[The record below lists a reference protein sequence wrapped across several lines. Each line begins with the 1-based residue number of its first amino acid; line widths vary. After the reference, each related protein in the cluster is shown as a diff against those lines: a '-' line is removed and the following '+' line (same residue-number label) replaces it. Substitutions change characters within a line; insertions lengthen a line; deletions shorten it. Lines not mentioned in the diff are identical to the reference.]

1 MRKTELLAFLQN
13 QTDFFDPDNLSEVF
27 TASYLAGRFA
37 MQRNTASHYLNQ
49 LVAQDVLVKIN
60 TRPVYFLHKAAFC
73 QQFFP
78 LSRSEYVSMAE
89 LLAESDRQPEQADHF
104 SLLTGH
110 DGSLR
115 KPIEQMKTALFYPNG
130 GLPLLITG
138 DSGTGK
144 SYMAELMHEF
154 AIAQGLLAPDAPFVS
169 FNCAQY
175 ASNPELLAANLF
187 GYVKGAFTGAQGD
200 KAGAFEAANGGV
212 LFLDEVHRLDAQGQE
227 KLFTWLDRKEIY
239 RVGETA
245 QGMPISLRLVFAT
258 TEDIHSTF
266 LTTFIRRIPILVS
279 LPDLQNRSRHEKE
292 ALTLQF
298 FWQEARTLAA
308 RLQLTPRL
316 LQVLTHYVYRGNV
329 GELKNVVKY
338 AVASAWAR
346 CPGSEMLNVT
356 LHDLP
361 ENIMAATPAL
371 SEPMGQQ
378 EPLLI
383 EPQTSLVWL
392 LRARDPVQGLIY
404 DTQCRVL
411 ALYEAVLSKKTVWE
425 EAQKSMGEE
434 IETLFD
440 RLIFDNHDA
449 NSSHLLLLTH
459 QAREEFYRLE
469 KRFNIQFNGNCIYAL
484 SHYLIHRSRQAHSTM
499 STEKSRQLE
508 DFLAQKFPLLYR
520 FCEEILAALALKL
533 DIEPRRIDLLLLV
546 LWLQKNG
553 AISQQQVTRAIVLA
567 HGYATASSIANVA
580 NRLLKSQ
587 LFESFDMPL
596 DVTPEAIADQ
606 VMAYIESHALASG
619 LIILVDM
626 GSLNAI
632 HSHFNR
638 RLTTPV
644 AIINN
649 VSTGM
654 AMYVGERILQGDML
668 EDIVREIGDDLAVEH
683 QLYYPQADKPRAILT
698 TCATGLGAAAN
709 LSALLKASIPEA
721 LGIDIVACDVDTL
734 ADPARRE
741 PMLSRY
747 EVLAI
752 VGTLDPHLADL
763 PWISLDSLISG
774 QGSRPL
780 MRIFG
785 ELASSEQVSEINN
798 LILKNFSLRRVI
810 ESVTILDTGKVINQV
825 EQFLL
830 RYEHLAG
837 CDVPNDRKVALYVH
851 ISCLIERLI
860 RNASPSHY
868 SGRQCPE
875 SELVI
880 LREAFSVIES
890 GYSVKIPAVE
900 LYYIHD
906 ILTRETEF
914 IQEDQE
920 F

>member
-27 TASYLAGRFA
+27 TAGYLARHFA

-60 TRPVYFLHKAAFC
+60 TRPVYFLHKVAFC

-104 SLLTGH
+104 SLLIGH

-115 KPIEQMKTALFYPNG
+115 KPVEQMKTALFYPNG
-130 GLPLLITG
+130 GLPLLIVG

-154 AIAQGLLAPDAPFVS
+154 AIAQGLLLPDAPFVS

-279 LPDLQNRSRHEKE
+279 LPDLQTRSRHEKE

-308 RLQLTPRL
+308 RLHLTPRL

-329 GELKNVVKY
+329 GELKNVIKY

-346 CPGSEMLNVT
+346 APGSEKLNVT

-371 SEPMGQQ
+371 SEPMGHE

-392 LRARDPVQGLIY
+392 LCARDPVQGLIY

-411 ALYEAVLSKKTVWE
+411 ALYEAVLNKKRLWE

-440 RLIFDNHDA
+440 RLIFDNHDTQ
-449 NSSHLLLLTH
+449 SSHMLLLITH
-459 QAREEFYRLE
+459 QVREEFYRLE

-484 SHYLIHRSRQAHSTM
+484 SHYLIHHSRQTQSTM
-499 STEKSRQLE
+499 SNEKSRQLE
-508 DFLAQKFPLLYR
+508 DFLAQKYPLLYR

-533 DIEPRRIDLLLLV
+533 DIEPRRIDLLFLV

-553 AISQQQVTRAIVLA
+553 TISQQHR
-567 HGYATASSIANVA
+567 
-580 NRLLKSQ
+580 
-587 LFESFDMPL
+587 
-596 DVTPEAIADQ
+596 
-606 VMAYIESHALASG
+606 
-619 LIILVDM
+619 
-626 GSLNAI
+626 
-632 HSHFNR
+632 
-638 RLTTPV
+638 
-644 AIINN
+644 
-649 VSTGM
+649 
-654 AMYVGERILQGDML
+654 
-668 EDIVREIGDDLAVEH
+668 
-683 QLYYPQADKPRAILT
+683 
-698 TCATGLGAAAN
+698 
-709 LSALLKASIPEA
+709 
-721 LGIDIVACDVDTL
+721 
-734 ADPARRE
+734 
-741 PMLSRY
+741 
-747 EVLAI
+747 
-752 VGTLDPHLADL
+752 
-763 PWISLDSLISG
+763 
-774 QGSRPL
+774 
-780 MRIFG
+780 
-785 ELASSEQVSEINN
+785 
-798 LILKNFSLRRVI
+798 
-810 ESVTILDTGKVINQV
+810 
-825 EQFLL
+825 
-830 RYEHLAG
+830 
-837 CDVPNDRKVALYVH
+837 
-851 ISCLIERLI
+851 
-860 RNASPSHY
+860 
-868 SGRQCPE
+868 
-875 SELVI
+875 
-880 LREAFSVIES
+880 
-890 GYSVKIPAVE
+890 
-900 LYYIHD
+900 
-906 ILTRETEF
+906 
-914 IQEDQE
+914 
-920 F
+920 

>member
-1 MRKTELLAFLQN
+1 
-13 QTDFFDPDNLSEVF
+13 
-27 TASYLAGRFA
+27 
-37 MQRNTASHYLNQ
+37 
-49 LVAQDVLVKIN
+49 
-60 TRPVYFLHKAAFC
+60 
-73 QQFFP
+73 
-78 LSRSEYVSMAE
+78 
-89 LLAESDRQPEQADHF
+89 
-104 SLLTGH
+104 
-110 DGSLR
+110 
-115 KPIEQMKTALFYPNG
+115 
-130 GLPLLITG
+130 
-138 DSGTGK
+138 
-144 SYMAELMHEF
+144 
-154 AIAQGLLAPDAPFVS
+154 
-169 FNCAQY
+169 
-175 ASNPELLAANLF
+175 
-187 GYVKGAFTGAQGD
+187 
-200 KAGAFEAANGGV
+200 
-212 LFLDEVHRLDAQGQE
+212 
-227 KLFTWLDRKEIY
+227 
-239 RVGETA
+239 
-245 QGMPISLRLVFAT
+245 
-258 TEDIHSTF
+258 
-266 LTTFIRRIPILVS
+266 
-279 LPDLQNRSRHEKE
+279 
-292 ALTLQF
+292 
-298 FWQEARTLAA
+298 
-308 RLQLTPRL
+308 
-316 LQVLTHYVYRGNV
+316 
-329 GELKNVVKY
+329 
-338 AVASAWAR
+338 
-346 CPGSEMLNVT
+346 
-356 LHDLP
+356 
-361 ENIMAATPAL
+361 MAATPAL

-383 EPQTSLVWL
+383 EQQTSLVWL

-404 DTQCRVL
+404 DAQCRVL

-434 IETLFD
+434 METLFD
-440 RLIFDNHDA
+440 RLVFDNHDA
-449 NSSHLLLLTH
+449 NSSHLLLLITH
-459 QAREEFYRLE
+459 QVREEFYRLE

-484 SHYLIHRSRQAHSTM
+484 SHYLIHRSRQAQSTM
-499 STEKSRQLE
+499 SNEKSRQLE
-508 DFLAQKFPLLYR
+508 DFLAQKYPLLYR

-553 AISQQQVTRAIVLA
+553 AISQQQVTRAVILA

-606 VMAYIESHALASG
+606 VMAWIESHALASG
-619 LIILVDM
+619 LVILVDM

-638 RLTTPV
+638 RLSTPM

-654 AMYVGERILQGDML
+654 AMYVGERVLQGDML
-668 EDIVREIGDDLAVEH
+668 EDIVREIGNDLAVEH
-683 QLYYPQADKPRAILT
+683 QLYYPQTDKPRAILT

-709 LSALLKASIPEA
+709 LSALLKASIPET
-721 LGIDIVACDVDTL
+721 LGIDIVACDVETL
-734 ADPARRE
+734 ADPARRA

-752 VGTLDPHLADL
+752 VGTLDPHLTDL

-774 QGSRPL
+774 EGSRPL

-785 ELASSEQVSEINN
+785 ELASAEQVSEINN

-868 SGRQCPE
+868 SGKQCPE

-880 LREAFSVIES
+880 LREAFSVIEN